1 MLLPTAFDL
10 FESICR
16 NVSNIMLAPSI
27 SQMMR
32 SSLVIFTALLSVI
45 FLKRKLFRHHYVSI
59 AAVVIGLFFVGLS
72 SFLSGSDG
80 NSTRTLGMIALGII
94 LQLIG
99 QCSGATSYILE
110 EKFLGDCDQLTP
122 EELIGWEGFWS
133 ILFWI
138 IALPIL

>member
-59 AAVVIGLFFVGLS
+59 TAVVIGLFFVGLS

-80 NSTRTLGMIALGII
+80 NSTRTLGMITLGII

-110 EKFLGDCDQLTP
+110 EKFLGDID
-122 EELIGWEGFWS
+122 
-133 ILFWI
+133 
-138 IALPIL
+138 